1 MLLQTVSRKYIAACL
16 AILMILSL
24 FSPTAVFSAERA
36 LGGDDTQKYVTVS
49 VEKFTLGQGYVV
61 EPVLVPFEE
70 GERASEIITE
80 LLGEGNYTNGGTIE
94 SWFYLTAIFDPNAGE
109 VNIPEYI
116 LQAVGGPENIGQ
128 RSDSDWLSQLDYY
141 SQSGWMNTVNNVF
154 PNVGASDLFVE
165 EGDVIRFQYS
175 VYGWGED
182 LGSSYGDKELLIEP
196 ANKDALTEKVAEIN
210 SSSDKAELLKDD
222 AVQLAYQNAYA
233 VLSNMESSQLLV
245 DNALEELVEVLYLF
259 NITKELNKHLAY
271 IEETVS
277 NPKYGTGG
285 GEWSILTLA
294 RAGYD
299 VQDGYYETYYNNVI
313 SEVKKLMPKT
323 ENKPEGLLDLS
334 RSTEHSRLILGLTA
348 IGENI
353 HDVAGYNISAALGNF
368 DYVTSQ
374 GINGPMFALIA
385 LDSHQYEIPITNEEA
400 NQTTREKLFGYLLN
414 NEVAGGGWGFSK
426 TRADIDLT
434 AMAIQAL
441 TPYYLGDGEVKAA
454 VDRAILWL
462 SSTQNA
468 AGGYTSWGT
477 ENVQSVAQVI
487 VALTGLGINP
497 HTDER
502 FVKNGQ
508 STIDNLLSYAVPTG
522 GFVQPKGG
530 QVNGMAT
537 DQATYALVAYNR
549 FLNNETS
556 LYDMTDVV
564 ITDREPNITIQLP
577 EDGESITVPDDGKN
591 YTIIVDKDDQHKQVT
606 IQLPE
611 QTLAKTFIE
620 LPANVVLPQLSF
632 VRGDTTVEF
641 GEGIVMT
648 NDSKQVLELL
658 TSKDTNDVALR
669 TSITS
674 LLGKNK
680 QLDAVQHFFTIGG
693 NNTIQFENG
702 FVTFTFKG
710 MKGKEAVWIQ
720 NGQVNAIQKYASNQ
734 AGVAGGKQEYAYES
748 GNDLIVKT
756 SHFTDFAVYSVS
768 NSSGG
773 GEAPQPSKAT
783 AQLSIDKLTIQKG
796 HVLSP
801 TTVEFTPGE
810 TVWDVFKR
818 ELDSRGIAYEY
829 LNSDQFNSVYVKS
842 IAGDGEFDHGTGS
855 GWMYNVNGTYP
866 NYGVSQYKLKQ
877 GDKIQFRYT
886 TNLGEDLGQDPLQ
899 WEENEEKPGTDGSEQ
914 GTDEPGSEPEQE
926 QKALSYYYKD
936 SRDVSSWAHDLV
948 LEATEKGFVEG
959 YNGSLLPKKE
969 MTRAEFAK
977 LIVEVF
983 NLQEQNVTVS
993 PFRDVEEKSWYYS
1006 YVNAAYA
1013 AGIVTGYN
1021 GEFLPNDTITREQM
1035 AVMIAKALGR
1045 EPAEANNDYVDSNSI
1060 ASWAQ
1065 GHVADMT
1072 ALKIMVG
1079 YDGRFDAK
1087 GTATR
1092 EMAIVIAMR
1101 AFNYNKSQAAN

>member
-24 FSPTAVFSAERA
+24 LSPTAAFSAERT
-36 LGGDDTQKYVTVS
+36 GDDTQKYVTVS

-80 LLGEGNYTNGGTIE
+80 VLGEGNYKNGGTIE
-94 SWFYLTAIFDPNAGE
+94 NWFYLTSIFDPNAGE
-109 VNIPEYI
+109 ANIPAYI

-128 RSDSDWLSQLDYY
+128 RSDNDWLSQLDYY

-154 PNVGASDLFVE
+154 PNVGLSDVFVE
-165 EGDVIRFQYS
+165 DGDVIRFQYS

-210 SSSDKAELLKDD
+210 SSLDKAVILENN
-222 AVQLAYQNAYA
+222 AVQLAYNNAYA
-233 VLSNMESSQLLV
+233 VLSNMESSQLYV
-245 DNALEELVEVLYLF
+245 DNALEELVEALYLS

-277 NPKYGTGG
+277 NPKFGTGG
-285 GEWSILTLA
+285 GEWSVLTLA

-299 VQDGYYETYYNNVI
+299 VQEGYYETYYNNVV
-313 SEVKKLMPKT
+313 SEVERLMPKT
-323 ENKPEGLLDLS
+323 EKKPEGLLDAS

-353 HDVAGYNISAALGNF
+353 QDVAGYDISAALANF

-385 LDSHQYEIPITNEEA
+385 LDSHQYEIPIAKEEA
-400 NQTTREKLFGYLLN
+400 NQTTREKLYGYLLDK
-414 NEVAGGGWGFSK
+414 EVSGGGWGFST

-441 TPYYLGDGEVKAA
+441 TPYYQGDEEVKAA

-530 QVNGMAT
+530 KVNGMAT
-537 DQATYALVAYNR
+537 DQATYALVAYSR

-556 LYDMTDVV
+556 LYNMTDVV

-577 EDGESITVPDDGKN
+577 EDGESITVPKDDKN

-648 NDSKQVLELL
+648 GDSKQVLELL
-658 TSKDTNDVALR
+658 TSKDTNDATLK

-674 LLGKNK
+674 LLGNNK
-680 QLDAVQHFFTIGG
+680 QLDTVQQFFTIGG
-693 NNTIQFENG
+693 NNAIQFENG

-720 NGQVNAIQKYASNQ
+720 NGQVTAIEKYASNQ
-734 AGVAGGKQEYAYES
+734 AGLASGKQEYAYES

-756 SHFTDFAVYSVS
+756 SHFTDFAVYSVKE
-768 NSSGG
+768 NNNSGG
-773 GEAPQPSKAT
+773 GEVPLPSKAT

-796 HVLSP
+796 YVLSP

-818 ELDSRGIAYEY
+818 ELESRGIAYEY
-829 LNSDQFNSVYVKS
+829 SNSDEFNSVYVKS

-855 GWMYNVNGTYP
+855 GWMYNVNGNYP
-866 NYGVSQYKLKQ
+866 NYGASQYKLTQ
-877 GDKIQFRYT
+877 GDKIQWRYT
-886 TNLGEDLGQDPLQ
+886 TNLGLDLGQDSSQ
-899 WEENEEKPGTDGSEQ
+899 WEGNEEKPGTD
-914 GTDEPGSEPEQE
+914 EPSSEPEQQ
-926 QKALSYYYKD
+926 QKALSDYFKD
-936 SRDVSSWAHDLV
+936 SGDVSSWAHDLI

-993 PFRDVEEKSWYYS
+993 PFRDVEEKSWFYS
-1006 YVNAAYA
+1006 YVNAAYD

-1021 GEFLPNDTITREQM
+1021 GEFLPNNTITREQM
-1035 AVMIAKALGR
+1035 AVMIAKALDR
-1045 EPAEANNDYVDSNSI
+1045 APAEANNDYVDSDSI

-1065 GHVADMT
+1065 GHVADLT
-1072 ALKIMVG
+1072 ALQIMVG
-1079 YDGRFDAK
+1079 NDGRFDPK

-1101 AFNYNKSQAAN
+1101 AFNYNKGQAAN